1 MDYNT
6 EVVVPFYD
14 GLIDINPNQECKN
27 YASDT
32 ALVNHRSALVYD
44 WYFSSPKAPAGSI
57 TVKYCMAPLNTPRC
71 GF

>member
-6 EVVVPFYD
+6 EGVVPFYD
-14 GLIDINPNQECKN
+14 GLIDINPINPNQECKN

-32 ALVNHRSALVYD
+32 AL
-44 WYFSSPKAPAGSI
+44 G
-57 TVKYCMAPLNTPRC
+57 C